1 MSNKK
6 TINNR
11 DSRIRGK
18 VLEFA
23 SSVEIFDVIDLYN
36 WWFVHAPKSVT
47 PRKNLQGILSRI
59 DFLDNLGYRSK
70 AKGEFTR
77 YSLKDDWHE

>member
-11 DSRIRGK
+11 ESRIRGK

-23 SSVEIFDVIDLYN
+23 STVENFDLHDLHN
-36 WWFVHAPKSVT
+36 WWFDHAPKTVP
-47 PRKNLQGILSRI
+47 PRKKLQGILSRI
-59 DFLDNLGYRSK
+59 DFLDNLGYQSK
-70 AKGEFTR
+70 AKGEIMR
-77 YSLKDDWHE
+77 YKLKDDWDE